1 MKMFF
6 SVPPKQIQVD
16 HMRVIYVGN
25 DCRSF
30 SDILGGTFLKSF
42 CKHPIQVYVLDVSPK
57 GELER
62 AIRQAQLPDEA
73 LASIHVAHAADDD
86 RTAKESLQYLT
97 EDCDSSTLPNQVIL
111 DLPPRD
117 FPTVAARCR
126 ALASKWFF
134 GGPEDAKKDWPYEN
148 VRNQV
153 KLDELR
159 MRLSAW
165 RYPRHLSALLFAP
178 QKPRNLFAQQL
189 SLMFRAWFSFI
200 QIAEP
205 STMPVHKLW
214 PWKESPDLLFCE
226 RDSLKE
232 LCKYRLYSK
241 STCVISHD
249 DRQSTVNLV
258 HTTAKSGRSLSN
270 FPVLVAAW
278 SQKSPDTAAYAWIT
292 RPLDRNTQSLLEP
305 KYYQPRPEL
314 EAQLEDVWRQGQSR
328 VVGLIGLGG
337 SGKTLLLQSVLRRCE
352 LTLMVNASSSQQ
364 PELPTADALFIW
376 NFYERQFPGAF
387 LCSFAAYLNSD
398 LPSVSTAECLDLIRS
413 GIRKRNLRR
422 TLLVLDGLETIQH
435 QRERDTS
442 EGEFR
447 SNGVLKLLE
456 EIASG
461 ELEGVIVFLASRLE
475 PVELSNRFPDNYL
488 SINVDKLTTPQAC
501 QILRACGGIA
511 DNDRLVTLAKR
522 LNHHAMTIYH
532 CGRLIGDF
540 YKGDT
545 LAVEAL
551 PSVLRTFQ
559 ETGDQEVDAI
569 NRRFIQIFSDYE
581 EHLGSLGLAVLKR
594 VGTLDML
601 LSIEE
606 FQEIFTASG
615 DKQLAGELTGT
626 GPEMLHASFN
636 DLQQR
641 DLLTVYQRRDEP
653 TRYAIHPA
661 LSHYFSQAYFADIDD
676 FKTPAE
682 WGRTVLKDP
691 GATSGALESH
701 GFVRTRGA
709 AVGPRGPVSGHPTK
723 PAVLDL
729 LEKILFRIIGI
740 GRSREAWVFYE
751 RRMGG
756 DRHLRS
762 VGQVKRL
769 ERIQSWFKDKDFEPM
784 PWEGSRD

>member
-1 MKMFF
+1 MKILWIDE
-6 SVPPKQIQVD
+6 PPKQIQVD
-16 HMRVIYVGN
+16 HMRVIYVGHGS
-25 DCRSF
+25 RSF
-30 SDILGGTFLKSF
+30 SDVFVGTIFKSF
-42 CKHPIQVYVLDVSPK
+42 WKYPIQIYVLDVSPK
-57 GELER
+57 GELET
-62 AIRQAQLPDEA
+62 AIRQAQLPDEM

-86 RTAKESLQYLT
+86 RSAKESLQYLT

-134 GGPEDAKKDWPYEN
+134 GGPEGSKKDWPYESIP
-148 VRNQV
+148 NQI

-159 MRLSAW
+159 MLLSAW
-165 RYPRHLSALLFAP
+165 RYPRHLSALLVAP
-178 QKPRNLFAQQL
+178 RKQRNLFAQQL
-189 SLMFRAWFSFI
+189 SLMFRGWFSFI

-205 STMPVHKLW
+205 TDTPVHKFW
-214 PWKESPDLLFCE
+214 PWQESPDLVFCE
-226 RDSLKE
+226 TDSLNE
-232 LCKYRLYSK
+232 ICKYGLFSK
-241 STCVISHD
+241 STCVISND
-249 DRQSTVNLV
+249 DSQSAVNLV
-258 HTTAKSGRSLSN
+258 HTTAKSSRSLSN

-278 SQKSPDTAAYAWIT
+278 SPKLPAIAAPAWVT
-292 RPLDRNTQSLLEP
+292 QPLDRNTQSLP
-305 KYYQPRPEL
+305 PQQYYQPRPEL
-314 EAQLEDVWRQGQSR
+314 EAQLEDVWREGQSR
-328 VVGLIGLGG
+328 VVALTGLGG
-337 SGKTLLLQSVLRRCE
+337 SGKTMLLQSLLRKCE
-352 LTLMVNASSSQQ
+352 LTLIVNASSSQQ
-364 PELPTADALFIW
+364 QELPAADALFTW
-376 NFYERQFPGAF
+376 DFYERQFPDAF

-398 LPSVSTAECLDLIRS
+398 LKSVSTAECLDLIRS

-435 QRERDTS
+435 QSARDTF

-461 ELEGVIVFLASRLE
+461 ELEGVVVFLASRLE
-475 PVELSNRFPDNYL
+475 PVELSNRFADNYL
-488 SINVDKLTTPQAC
+488 SINVDKLTTSQAC
-501 QILRACGGIA
+501 QILRDCGGIA
-511 DNDRLVTLAKR
+511 DNDRLAALAKR

-545 LAVEAL
+545 LAVESL

-559 ETGDQEVDAI
+559 ETGDQDVDAI

-594 VGTLDML
+594 VATLDIPL
-601 LSIEE
+601 TIPE
-606 FQEIFTASG
+606 FQEVFTASD
-615 DKQLAGELTGT
+615 DKLLGGELTGA
-626 GPEMLHASFN
+626 GPEMLHASFD

-641 DLLTVYQRRDEP
+641 DLLTAYQRPDKP

-661 LSHYFSQAYFADIDD
+661 LSHYFSQAYFADMDD
-676 FKTPAE
+676 FKPPAQL
-682 WGRTVLKDP
+682 VLADP
-691 GATSGALESH
+691 GATSGAVESH

-762 VGQVKRL
+762 VGQEKRL
-769 ERIQSWFKDKDFEPM
+769 ERIRSWFKDKHFEPM
-784 PWEGSRD
+784 SWEESRD